1 MAGHV
6 KLTGVK
12 EHTGRIRIF
21 SQINNYDSDIS
32 GMVEVFNKHIKFLLE
47 KNRNFK
53 EENIQE
59 TPLAPSY

>member
-32 GMVEVFNKHIKFLLE
+32 GMVEIFNKLIIPVGIK
-47 KNRNFK
+47 
-53 EENIQE
+53 
-59 TPLAPSY
+59 